1 MPVGTPERFP
11 DQNLPKPAFKKNK
24 KFEKKHQ
31 GFQDVL
37 IICGHDFKD
46 FNGNF
51 DRIQDIAFR
60 AVWLLFVT

>member
-1 MPVGTPERFP
+1 M
-11 DQNLPKPAFKKNK
+11 
-24 KFEKKHQ
+24 
-31 GFQDVL
+31 L

-60 AVWLLFVT
+60 AVWLLFVTLGGLLGIMNDVLCVGGAF